1 MKTEIIQRHNRQE
14 DSQKTML
21 NVLVLGTVKLAFAFS
36 TINAFQRSGNI
47 VDCVKQVVWPPGSA
61 DTILPARVQEPNSIG
76 RGRDIW

>member
-47 VDCVKQVVWPPGSA
+47 VDCVKQVV
-61 DTILPARVQEPNSIG
+61 
-76 RGRDIW
+76 